1 MRDWAGGQS
10 TEGRGKVNIMK
21 RAFRAIA
28 FGGATLAHW
37 LSEPSFPRR
46 RESMWTEVGR
56 NRVNHTPDRPF
67 QLDGECT
74 PNDLDSRLRGN
85 DELEKSNAIA
95 LNAL

>member
-1 MRDWAGGQS
+1 M
-10 TEGRGKVNIMK
+10 
-21 RAFRAIA
+21 
-28 FGGATLAHW
+28 
-37 LSEPSFPRR
+37 
-46 RESMWTEVGR
+46 EVGR

-95 LNAL
+95 LMTISISIVH